1 MQSTLRIHLKKMNFI
16 TNKFVTQDRF
26 LLEELRTKYETQTGN
41 MQYVL
46 TCGLHLEPNVIPTIG
61 VRFVS
66 NNNTAIPLSG
76 DEALAKQQFAQAKGL
91 VRGTSVYYS
100 LTECQV
106 VAKLVI
112 NHSKLTGLRCH
123 VNIFS
128 IPNRDTPSSEIMCN
142 SVTLDPS
149 ALSQITAKMVDSIA
163 KRHIISWQ

>member
-1 MQSTLRIHLKKMNFI
+1 MQSTLKVRLKKMRFI

-26 LLEELRTKYETQTGN
+26 LVEEVRTKYDTQTGT

-61 VRFVS
+61 VRFVA
-66 NNNTAIPLSG
+66 NDNTAIPLSG
-76 DEALAKQQFAQAKGL
+76 DEALAKQQFAQSKGL
-91 VRGTSVYYS
+91 VRGASVYYS

-112 NHSKLTGLRCH
+112 NHNKLTGLRCH

-128 IPNRDTPSSEIMCN
+128 IPHKDGTKSEVLCN